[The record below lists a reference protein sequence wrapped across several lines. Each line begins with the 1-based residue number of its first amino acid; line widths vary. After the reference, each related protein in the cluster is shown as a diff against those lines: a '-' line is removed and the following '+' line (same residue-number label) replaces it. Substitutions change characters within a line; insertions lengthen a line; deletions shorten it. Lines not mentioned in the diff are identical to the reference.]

1 MATKKKRQTQRALQ
15 QDLIAKSQAE
25 FFGYITKEEATNIF
39 GILSVLAQFPGS
51 APPEPLTNYDV
62 TWTSAI
68 KVGDSLDTQKF
79 TVQAIYKDMTFIYTP
94 LGSQTICL
102 PDGSF
107 MNMNAWD
114 YHAMLIANR
123 ILENWK

>member
-1 MATKKKRQTQRALQ
+1 MTNNKKKQTQKALR
-15 QDLIAKSQAE
+15 QDLIAKTQAE

-39 GILSVLAQFPGS
+39 GILSVLSQFPGS
-51 APPEPLTNYDV
+51 SPPEPLTNCDI
-62 TWTSAI
+62 TWTSTM
-68 KVGDSLDTQKF
+68 KVGDSLETQKF
-79 TVQAIYKDMTFIYTP
+79 TVQAIYKEMTFIYTP
-94 LGSQTICL
+94 LGSQTIRL

-107 MNMNAWD
+107 MNMMAWD

>member
-1 MATKKKRQTQRALQ
+1 MANNKKQQRQKELQ

-25 FFGYITKEEATNIF
+25 FFGYITKEEATKIF
-39 GILSVLAQFPGS
+39 GILSVLSQFPGS
-51 APPEPLTNYDV
+51 APPEPLTNCDI
-62 TWTSAI
+62 TWTSTM

-94 LGSQTICL
+94 SGSQTIHL
-102 PDGSF
+102 PDSSF
-107 MNMNAWD
+107 MNMMAWD